1 MAVSTGVSGNL
12 CTLTI
17 EGAAVA
23 ESRTFTLTQNQA
35 VIDLTNRD
43 SAWWAQFIAGIRDW
57 EISGDGLY
65 IYNDLARRRLQWHYS
80 ARNPVVL
87 DVILTLSWHEAV
99 IGPHAPVAAEYGKVV
114 FTAKCILTNLTYPAP
129 HDDAATISF
138 TLKGT
143 EALTPEPS

>member
-12 CTLTI
+12 CTLSI
-17 EGAAVA
+17 GIPAGGALLA

-35 VIDLTNRD
+35 LIDLTNRD
-43 SAWWAQFIAGIRDW
+43 SAWWSQFIAGIRDW

-65 IYNDLARRRLQWHYS
+65 IYNDIARRRLQNHYITRTP
-80 ARNPVVL
+80 ATL
-87 DVILTLSWHEAV
+87 TVILTLAAGV
-99 IGPHAPVAAEYGKVV
+99 ITL
-114 FTAKCILTNLTYPAP
+114 TASCILTNLTYPAP

-143 EALTPEPS
+143 DALVPSQS

>member
-12 CTLTI
+12 CTLSI
-17 EGAAVA
+17 EGALIA

-35 VIDLTNRD
+35 IIDLTNRD
-43 SAWWAQFIAGIRDW
+43 SAWWSQFIAGIRDW

-80 ARNPVVL
+80 ARNPATLTVVL
-87 DVILTLSWHEAV
+87 TLAHHEAV
-99 IGPHAPVAAEYGKVV
+99 VGPHAPAAPAYGQVV
-114 FTAKCILTNLTYPAP
+114 FTAECILTNLTYPAP

-143 EALTPEPS
+143 EALTPSPS

>member
-1 MAVSTGVSGNL
+1 MAVSTGTSGKL
-12 CTLTI
+12 CTLQI
-17 EGAAVA
+17 EGAAIA

-43 SAWWAQFIAGIRDW
+43 SAWWSQFIAGIRDW

-87 DVILTLSWHEAV
+87 DIILTLPWHEAV
-99 IGPHAPVAAEYGKVV
+99 IGPHAPVAPLYGKVV

-129 HDDAATISF
+129 HDDGATISF

-143 EALTPEPS
+143 DALTPVPS

>member
-1 MAVSTGVSGNL
+1 MAVSTGTSGKL

-17 EGAAVA
+17 EGAAIA

-43 SAWWAQFIAGIRDW
+43 SAWWSQFIAGIRDW

-65 IYNDLARRRLQWHYS
+65 IYNDLARRRLQHHYS
-80 ARNPVVL
+80 HRNPVEL
-87 DVILTLSWHEAV
+87 DIILTLPWHEAV
-99 IGPHAPVAAEYGKVV
+99 VGPHAPAAPLYGKVV

-129 HDDAATISF
+129 SDDAATISF

-143 EALTPEPS
+143 EALTPVPS

>member
-1 MAVSTGVSGNL
+1 MAETEGTTGHL
-12 CTLTI
+12 CTLLI
-17 EGAAVA
+17 EGAEIA
-23 ESRTFTLTQNQA
+23 ESRTYTLTQNQA

-43 SAWWAQFIAGIRDW
+43 SNWWSQFKAGIRDW

-65 IYNDLARRRLQWHYS
+65 IYNDIARRRLQWHYS
-80 ARNPVVL
+80 ARNPVEL
-87 DVILTLSWHEAV
+87 DVVLTLPWHPAV
-99 IGPHAPVAAEYGKVV
+99 VGPHAPAADAYGEVV
-114 FTAKCILTNLTYPAP
+114 FTAKCILTNLTYPAA